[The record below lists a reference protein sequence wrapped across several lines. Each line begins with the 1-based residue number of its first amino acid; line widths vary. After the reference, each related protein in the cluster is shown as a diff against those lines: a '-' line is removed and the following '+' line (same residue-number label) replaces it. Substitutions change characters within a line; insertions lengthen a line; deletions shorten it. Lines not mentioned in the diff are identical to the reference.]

1 MNSPYRPSP
10 RGPRGILRR
19 VLRYAALLGLS
30 IGAAKVAAVDLTDV
44 QFAAQPGNRV
54 EIQLLFSGP
63 VSAPRTFDTV
73 SPARIALDFEG
84 VANRL
89 ERRAIPIGVGPVHSL
104 VAVEASDRARVVINL
119 NDSVPYRVTT
129 EGNRVRVDI
138 DARSEPEARPRGRAF
153 ATSISA
159 AVQRARAVS

>member
-19 VLRYAALLGLS
+19 VLQYTALLGLS
-30 IGAAKVAAVDLTDV
+30 IGAADVAAVDLTDV
-44 QFAAQPGNRV
+44 QFAALPGNRV

-63 VSAPRTFDTV
+63 VSAPQTFDTV

-89 ERRAIPIGVGPVHSL
+89 ERKAVPIGVGPVHSL

-138 DARSEPEARPRGRAF
+138 DARSEPEA
-153 ATSISA
+153 
-159 AVQRARAVS
+159 ARTRVAGTD